1 MKKEEYSSIAKN
13 LQNISDG
20 TLSVERTGAAENA
33 SSLFTEQ
40 FQGTTSGKGYMKVY
54 DVFPG
59 IEASLIPFLPLKSNF
74 ITARQGLFWRFTIA
88 AAAVWDGICAAEQP
102 SIWAQVM

>member
-54 DVFPG
+54 DVFLG
-59 IEASLIPFLPLKSNF
+59 IEASFNSFLAPEVKF
-74 ITARQGLFWRFTIA
+74 HHQGLFWRFTIA